1 MTPTTPREA
10 TAMPSDP
17 VRLEVEGPRARLV
30 LHRPEKLNALNAAVL
45 DGLDDAL
52 DILEAHDEA
61 RVVTVEGAGE
71 RAFCVGADVRE
82 LTARR
87 PEHVGRSNLRGHE
100 VFDRL
105 ERLRLPTVA
114 LLHGFT
120 LGGGLE
126 LAMACDL
133 RLAVSGT
140 QLGLPEVSIGVIP
153 GWGGTW
159 RLSRL
164 VGETKAREL
173 ILTARRIDAHEAQR
187 IGLVNEVVPDDGL
200 EQHADVLTAE
210 IAENSPAAVAIAKE
224 TLGTWARIDATVG
237 RVESAANGHLVSLD
251 DFQQRVS
258 ARLG

>member
-1 MTPTTPREA
+1 M
-10 TAMPSDP
+10 
-17 VRLEVEGPRARLV
+17 
-30 LHRPEKLNALNAAVL
+30 L

-52 DILEAHDEA
+52 DILETEDHV

-82 LTARR
+82 LVAQR

-105 ERLRLPTVA
+105 ERLRIPTVA
-114 LLHGFT
+114 LLHGFAF
-120 LGGGLE
+120 GGGLE

-133 RLAVSGT
+133 RLAASGT

-159 RLSRL
+159 RLPRL
-164 VGETKAREL
+164 VGETRAREL
-173 ILTARRIDAHEAQR
+173 ILTARRIDADQAHR
-187 IGLVNEVVPDDGL
+187 IGLVTEVVPVGGL
-200 EQHADVLTAE
+200 EQRAVALTEE
-210 IAENSPAAVAIAKE
+210 IAANSPAAVALAKE
-224 TLGTWARIDATVG
+224 TLGTWARVDAAVG

-251 DFQQRVS
+251 DFRQRVS